1 MNTNNLKDTNAD
13 EIAIL
18 NLHNDVVNAFNE
30 LDIDKLLSLHTD
42 DVILM
47 EPGMPAISGKQ
58 EAIKLLERLK
68 NETSRL
74 YLSYIMEELEVFGNR
89 AFLRGQVIKTT
100 IQDNNI
106 TEEVGK
112 FITLSQKQADGKWL
126 RTHVIVNSDERIEAV
141 IINNNTVIDTKTSTM
156 KIPGEVWKN

>member
-1 MNTNNLKDTNAD
+1 M
-13 EIAIL
+13 
-18 NLHNDVVNAFNE
+18 
-30 LDIDKLLSLHTD
+30 
-42 DVILM
+42 
-47 EPGMPAISGKQ
+47 
-58 EAIKLLERLK
+58 IKLLERLK
-68 NETSRL
+68 NKASRL